1 MARTQKTSTTPM
13 SASAPDSLTS
23 DLDGQVSGPP
33 ALYAAIAGILGA
45 AIALAIGEFLSGLSK
60 AVPSLVVSAGDWV
73 IDSAPGA
80 VERWAIDTLG
90 TADKPALVIG
100 TIVISLVIGA
110 LIGLAARRDHRI
122 TGAVFAVFGL
132 LGWWF
137 LARNPLTDTSA
148 TWLVALVA
156 AAGGYAAFRLLYA
169 VAEFNETKVALEA
182 PTNPFATRRSFFGW
196 GGAAAL
202 SAVALTGLGRQLRG
216 RARVDEAREAIVID
230 TATDIPTV
238 TNELTTFD
246 EIEGLA
252 SYITDSTGNNFYRI
266 DSALTI
272 PQVDPATWSLKIT
285 GLVDNPIEFTLAD
298 IQAMDLEDH
307 VVTISCV
314 SNEVGGGLVGTALWT
329 GVPLTKLLEIAG
341 IQNGATQLVSRSVDG
356 WTAGFPPEILQDG
369 RTALLAIGMNGEP
382 LPVRHGFPARLVVA
396 GIYGYVSAT
405 KWVDEINLTT
415 WEDFDGYWIPRG
427 WSKKGPIKTQS
438 RIDVPSSRT
447 EVGSGLQPIAGVAWA
462 PTRGISLVEVK
473 VDDQPWQEATIA
485 DSVSDETW
493 VQWMIEWDALPGD
506 HTIQVRATDGDGILQ
521 AVGPKRVDPDGAEG
535 WHIIPV
541 RVTGA

>member
-1 MARTQKTSTTPM
+1 MASPSQKTKKPM
-13 SASAPDSLTS
+13 SAAKSSIEVT
-23 DLDGQVSGPP
+23 PP
-33 ALYAAIAGILGA
+33 PRLYAAIAGILGA
-45 AIALAIGEFLSGLSK
+45 AVALAIGEFISGLSR
-60 AVPSLVVSAGDWV
+60 AIPSMVVSAGDWV

-100 TIVISLVIGA
+100 TIIITLLIGA
-110 LIGLAARRDHRI
+110 GIGIAARVDQRI

-148 TWLVALVA
+148 TWLVAFVA

-169 VAEFNETKVALEA
+169 VSQFNEQKVALET
-182 PTNPFATRRSFFGW
+182 PTNPFATRRSFFAW
-196 GGAAAL
+196 GGAAGL
-202 SAVALTGLGRQLRG
+202 TAVALTGLGRQLRG
-216 RARVDEAREAIVID
+216 RAAVDDARNEIVID
-230 TATDIPTV
+230 TTTDAATIAADI
-238 TNELTTFD
+238 ETFD
-246 EIEGLA
+246 DIEGIA

-272 PQVDPATWSLKIT
+272 PQVDPDTWSLKIT
-285 GLVDNPIEFTLAD
+285 GLVDNPVEFTLAD

-314 SNEVGGGLVGTALWT
+314 SNEVGGGLVGNALWT

-341 IQNGATQLVSRSVDG
+341 VQPEATQFVSRSVDG

-382 LPVRHGFPARLVVA
+382 LPVRHGFPARIIVA

-405 KWVDEINLTT
+405 KWVEEINLTA
-415 WEDFDGYWIPRG
+415 WDDFDGYWIPRG
-427 WSKKGPIKTQS
+427 WAKEGPIKTQS
-438 RIDVPSSRT
+438 RIDVPRSRT
-447 EVGSGLQPIAGVAWA
+447 EISSGLQPIAGVAWA
-462 PTRGISLVEVK
+462 PTRGISMVEVK
-473 VDDQPWQEATIA
+473 IGDEDWQEATIA
-485 DSVSDETW
+485 ESVTDETW
-493 VQWMIEWDALPGD
+493 VQWMLEWDAPPGD
-506 HTIQVRATDGDGILQ
+506 HLIQVRATDGDGELQ
-521 AVGPKRVDPDGAEG
+521 ALGPKRVDPDGAEG
-535 WHIIPV
+535 WHIIGV
-541 RVTGA
+541 RVSSA

>member
-1 MARTQKTSTTPM
+1 MARSQNNQKSP
-13 SASAPDSLTS
+13 AAPK
-23 DLDGQVSGPP
+23 PP
-33 ALYAAIAGILGA
+33 LLYAAIAGLLGG
-45 AIALAIGEFLSGLSK
+45 AIALAIGEFLSGLSS
-60 AVPSLVVSAGDWV
+60 AVPSMVVSAGDWV

-90 TADKPALVIG
+90 TADKPALVVG
-100 TIVISLVIGA
+100 TIIITLIIGA
-110 LIGLAARRDHRI
+110 LTGQLARRDHRFAA
-122 TGAVFAVFGL
+122 AVFGVFGL

-148 TWLVALVA
+148 TWLVAFVA

-169 VAEFNETKVALEA
+169 VAQFNESKLVTMEPGGSGKTAKTA
-182 PTNPFATRRSFFGW
+182 DTPTNPFATRRSFFGW
-196 GGAAAL
+196 GGATAL
-202 SAVALTGLGRQLRG
+202 TAVALTGLGRQLRG

-230 TATDIPTV
+230 TSTDVATVSADI
-238 TNELTTFD
+238 ETFD
-246 EIEGLA
+246 NIDGLA

-272 PQVDPATWSLKIT
+272 PQVDPNSWSLKIT
-285 GLVDNPIEFTLAD
+285 GLVDNPVEFTLAD

-307 VVTISCV
+307 IVTISCV
-314 SNEVGGGLVGTALWT
+314 SNEVGGGLVGNALWT

-341 IQNGATQLVSRSVDG
+341 VQTEATQLVSRSVDG

-382 LPVRHGFPARLVVA
+382 LPVRHGFPARLIVA

-405 KWVDEINLTT
+405 KWVEEINLTT
-415 WEDFDGYWIPRG
+415 WEGFDGYWIPRG

-438 RIDVPSSRT
+438 RIDVPRSRT
-447 EVGSGLQPIAGVAWA
+447 EIASGPQPIAGVAWA

-473 VDDQPWQEATIA
+473 VDDEPWQEATLA
-485 DSVSDETW
+485 ESVSDETW
-493 VQWMIEWDALPGD
+493 VQWMLEWDAPAGD
-506 HTIQVRATDGDGILQ
+506 HVIQVRATDGDGVLQ

-541 RVTGA
+541 RVTET